1 MKISAC
7 IIALNEA
14 DRIGEAIRSA
24 RECCDEVLVVD
35 GGSTD
40 ATADLARESGARV
53 CTRPFDD
60 YSLQKNFATAEAR
73 FPWVLSIDADERVSS
88 ELAAEID
95 TIRKSTPDDP
105 GDVSAYAFP
114 RRTYY
119 LGRLIRHAWGDDTK
133 PRLFYRDRAR
143 WEGELVHEGLK
154 VDGRIQRLS
163 GLLYHYTYRDIS
175 DHVRRMDLYSTRGAQ
190 KLARNGSRASLVGYT
205 FLPLWTFF
213 RFYVVN
219 AGFLDGWPGFVISAL
234 SSYQVMLKYL
244 KLREICRSTGKPQ
257 P

>member
-14 DRIGEAIRSA
+14 DRIGEAIRSV

-40 ATADLARESGARV
+40 ATADLALKNGARV

-60 YSLQKNFATAEAR
+60 YSPQKNFAISEAR
-73 FPWVLSIDADERVSS
+73 FPWILSIDADERVSPA
-88 ELAAEID
+88 LALEID
-95 TIRKSTPDDP
+95 AIRKSSLEDTH
-105 GDVSAYAFP
+105 DVSAYAFP
-114 RRTYY
+114 RQTYY

-133 PRLFYRDRAR
+133 PRLFHRDRAR

-154 VDGRIQRLS
+154 VDGRIRRLTKP
-163 GLLYHYTYRDIS
+163 LYHHTYRDIS
-175 DHVRRMDLYSTRGAQ
+175 DHVRRMDLYSTLGAQ
-190 KLARNGSRASLVGYT
+190 KLARNGRRASFVGYA

-213 RFYVVN
+213 RFYVLN

-244 KLREICRSTGKPQ
+244 KLREICQRGGDAVP
-257 P
+257 